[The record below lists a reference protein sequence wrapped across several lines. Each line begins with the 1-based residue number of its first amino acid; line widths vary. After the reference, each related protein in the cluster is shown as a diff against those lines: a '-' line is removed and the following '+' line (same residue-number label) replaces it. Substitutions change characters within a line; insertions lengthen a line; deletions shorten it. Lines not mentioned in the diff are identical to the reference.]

1 MDKMPSRILQ
11 LEERVKDQRKKL
23 SDYRELTSKQED
35 DIFKLEVELKET
47 MKFIKDVSK
56 EKDQI
61 ETKFE
66 KSKQITDKVI
76 KSLKDE
82 KQNLV
87 ESFEELRKNFESEQ
101 KNAFL
106 YTKSEQ
112 ENEVNKLL
120 KEIAEMAKE
129 NEEKEIMLKKSEEG
143 SFEKLGG
150 LKVAETERDE
160 LKLMAQNYKM
170 KLSEC

>member
-61 ETKFE
+61 ETKFK

-82 KQNLV
+82 KQ
-87 ESFEELRKNFESEQ
+87 
-101 KNAFL
+101 
-106 YTKSEQ
+106 KS
-112 ENEVNKLL
+112 
-120 KEIAEMAKE
+120 
-129 NEEKEIMLKKSEEG
+129 
-143 SFEKLGG
+143 
-150 LKVAETERDE
+150 
-160 LKLMAQNYKM
+160 
-170 KLSEC
+170 C